1 MILELSKCETCTGLQ
16 EQQKWVSHFVSSNSN
31 EYICGTM
38 IEQQKLIKAT
48 TRSSFAIIRRKNVT
62 FPRPAQVN
70 ARATAV
76 SGTNA

>member
-16 EQQKWVSHFVSSNSN
+16 EQQKWVCHFVSSKN

-76 SGTNA
+76 SGKNA